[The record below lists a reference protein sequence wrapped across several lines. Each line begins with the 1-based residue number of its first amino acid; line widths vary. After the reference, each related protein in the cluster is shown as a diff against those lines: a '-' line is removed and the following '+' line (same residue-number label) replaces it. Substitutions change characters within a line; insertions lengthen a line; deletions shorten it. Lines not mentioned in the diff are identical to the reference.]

1 MRHAAAEVPCPEKD
15 AMFNS
20 SFFGMAEHNASC
32 TFADSEYGC
41 YTGGTYPA
49 CWAGFGCT
57 AVTVID

>member
-1 MRHAAAEVPCPEKD
+1 
-15 AMFNS
+15 MFNS